1 MKQNRREFLKGTAWM
16 QGAAMRMLFVLVFAL
31 VLVRAA
37 LGDGCPAS
45 IDWDAAPEIARGMK
59 YVHIALDEPRRMENF
74 LVRIDLHAP
83 GLRVASSGRA
93 PNWGAVMDDYT
104 NSVMLVD
111 VRRQRTRDFL
121 EERRAHGT
129 NMVLAVNTSPWGPWR
144 PPYTHKHGRFSH
156 LTVSAG
162 EVVSHSVT
170 RGEMLVIFTNNVA
183 VITNALDDALLPSV
197 AAAHPGHGDNIILR
211 GGVST
216 VRPRKPNSLPKLAP
230 RTVIG
235 ISADGRWLY
244 ALVVDGRQPGYSMGA
259 EMSDLV
265 KLMLAAG
272 AADAI
277 NMDGGGSATLAWW
290 DAERQETVIPNRH
303 GPRFLG
309 YRPVAM
315 NLGFYFE

>member
-1 MKQNRREFLKGTAWM
+1 
-16 QGAAMRMLFVLVFAL
+16 MRKLFVPAL
-31 VLVRAA
+31 VLALVRAA
-37 LGDGCPAS
+37 SGGSCPAS

-59 YVHIALDEPRRMENF
+59 YVHIALDEPRLMENF

-93 PNWGAVMDDYT
+93 SNWGAVMDDYT

-129 NMVLAVNTSPWGPWR
+129 NMVLAVNTSPWRPWR
-144 PPYTHKHGRFSH
+144 PPYTHKYGHFAH

-162 EVVSHSVT
+162 EVVSHDVT
-170 RGEMLVIFTNNVA
+170 RGDMLVIFTNNVA

-197 AAAHPGHGDNIILR
+197 AAAHPGHGENVILR

-216 VRPRKPNSLPKLAP
+216 VRPSKRKRPSLAP
-230 RTVIG
+230 RTAIG

-244 ALVVDGRQPGYSMGA
+244 ALVVDGRQPSYSRGA

-290 DAERQETVIPNRH
+290 DAEKKKTVIPNRH
-303 GPRFLG
+303 GPKFFG

>member
-1 MKQNRREFLKGTAWM
+1 MRHFSIFLVW
-16 QGAAMRMLFVLVFAL
+16 AAAVLAL
-31 VLVRAA
+31 VRVAF
-37 LGDGCPAS
+37 GDGCPAS

-59 YVHIALDEPRRMENF
+59 YVHISLDEPRRMENF

-111 VRRQRTRDFL
+111 VRRQRTREFL

-144 PPYTHKHGRFSH
+144 PPFTFKYGRFSH
-156 LTVSAG
+156 FTVSAG
-162 EVVSHSVT
+162 EVVSHNMT

-183 VITNALDDALLPSV
+183 VITNALDDALM
-197 AAAHPGHGDNIILR
+197 
-211 GGVST
+211 GVSE
-216 VRPRKPNSLPKLAP
+216 VLRSRDLLSSAP
-230 RTVIG
+230 WQVYLQRLLGFTPPVFVHIPMLL
-235 ISADGRWLY
+235 DEEGR
-244 ALVVDGRQPGYSMGA
+244 RMPGYSMGA

-290 DAERQETVIPNRH
+290 DAEKRETVIPNRH
-303 GPRFLG
+303 GLKFLG

-315 NLGFYFE
+315 NLGFYYE

>member
-1 MKQNRREFLKGTAWM
+1 
-16 QGAAMRMLFVLVFAL
+16 MRLLFAPVLVLA
-31 VLVRAA
+31 LVRAA
-37 LGDGCPAS
+37 SGGGCPAS

-59 YVHIALDEPRRMENF
+59 YVHIALDEPRLMENF
-74 LVRIDLHAP
+74 LVRIDLRTP

-93 PNWGAVMDDYT
+93 SNWGAVMDDYT

-121 EERRAHGT
+121 VERRAHGT

-144 PPYTHKHGRFSH
+144 PPFTFKYGRFAH
-156 LTVSAG
+156 FTVSAG
-162 EVVSHSVT
+162 EVVSHNVT
-170 RGEMLVIFTNNVA
+170 RGDMLVIFTNNVA

-197 AAAHPGHGDNIILR
+197 AAAHPGHGDNVILR

-216 VRPRKPNSLPKLAP
+216 VRPRKPKSRPNLAP
-230 RTVIG
+230 RTAIG

-290 DAERQETVIPNRH
+290 DAEKGKPVIPNRH
-303 GPRFLG
+303 GPRFFG

-315 NLGFYFE
+315 NLGFFFEEGTAK

>member
-1 MKQNRREFLKGTAWM
+1 
-16 QGAAMRMLFVLVFAL
+16 
-31 VLVRAA
+31 
-37 LGDGCPAS
+37 
-45 IDWDAAPEIARGMK
+45 
-59 YVHIALDEPRRMENF
+59 
-74 LVRIDLHAP
+74 
-83 GLRVASSGRA
+83 
-93 PNWGAVMDDYT
+93 MDDYT

-144 PPYTHKHGRFSH
+144 PPFTFKYGRFAH
-156 LTVSAG
+156 FTVSAG

-170 RGEMLVIFTNNVA
+170 RGDMLVVFTNNVA
-183 VITNALDDALLPSV
+183 VITNARDDALLPSV

-216 VRPRKPNSLPKLAP
+216 VRPRKPNSRPQLAP
-230 RTVIG
+230 RTAIG

-290 DAERQETVIPNRH
+290 DAEKKKTVIPNRH
-303 GPRFLG
+303 GLFFG

-315 NLGFYFE
+315 NLGFFFEE